1 MVGEYCGGQISS
13 RGYRGLPDVSEG
25 LKESGPAVALSS
37 QGLAERLQA
46 NVCVKV
52 A

>member
-1 MVGEYCGGQISS
+1 MVGEYCGGQS

-37 QGLAERLQA
+37 RGLAG